1 MAGDILQITLL
12 SLFVSGTS
20 TLVSTVIA
28 VPVGTALG
36 LREHGGIRLLRN
48 IVFTLYGLPP
58 VLAGL
63 LVLLLLSKSGP
74 LGPLGLL
81 YTPMGMIIAQVV
93 IVTPIILGVTMS
105 VVATAERRIKET
117 AFVLGADR
125 RQLSTTV
132 LRESTAGVLTA
143 VMVGFGRAISEVG
156 AVYIVGGHLEGH
168 TQVLTT
174 TIITDVEQ
182 ANYPQAIVL
191 GAILLAIAAAVYFL
205 LYRLQERA
213 MP

>member
-28 VPVGTALG
+28 VPAGTFLG
-36 LREHGGIRLLRN
+36 LREHGSIRLLRN

-81 YTPMGMIIAQVV
+81 YTPLGMIIAQIV
-93 IVTPIILGVTMS
+93 IVTPIVLGVTMS

-132 LRESTAGVLTA
+132 LRESAAGVVTA

-182 ANYPQAIVL
+182 ANYGQAIVL
-191 GAILLAIAAAVYFL
+191 GVILLVIAAAVYFL
-205 LYRLQERA
+205 LYRLQEKA